1 MNKTTAVLGLLVAVV
16 FASFVSAKSVD
27 QPRMQAAKSDL
38 LSARAQL
45 MQADH
50 NKGGHRTKAI
60 NLINQA
66 VANINRGI
74 AFDRRNNHAIATAN
88 PPASVDQPHM
98 TRALDHL
105 KDARNNLEQATPD
118 KGGFRAKAISLVNEA
133 IEEVKLGIA
142 AASD

>member
-1 MNKTTAVLGLLVAVV
+1 
-16 FASFVSAKSVD
+16 
-27 QPRMQAAKSDL
+27 MQAAKSDL

-66 VANINRGI
+66 LTNVNRGI
-74 AFDRRNNHAIATAN
+74 TFDRRNNHATLNPLAT
-88 PPASVDQPHM
+88 VDQPHM
-98 TRALDHL
+98 ARALDHL
-105 KDARNNLEQATPD
+105 KDARNNLDQATPD
-118 KGGFRAKAISLVNEA
+118 KGGYRAKAIALVNEA

-142 AASD
+142 AGSN